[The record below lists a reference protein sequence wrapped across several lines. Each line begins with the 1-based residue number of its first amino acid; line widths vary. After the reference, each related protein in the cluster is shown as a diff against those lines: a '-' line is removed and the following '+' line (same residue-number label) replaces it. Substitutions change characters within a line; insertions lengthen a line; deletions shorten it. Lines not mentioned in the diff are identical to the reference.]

1 MTDALDIF
9 RAAETGVGIHDCRN
23 LHRPSNKPGES
34 RDFVQGEQS
43 DIRQTGGAIR
53 EASAADVDGLETGT
67 LHLPCH

>member
-1 MTDALDIF
+1 M
-9 RAAETGVGIHDCRN
+9 
-23 LHRPSNKPGES
+23 KPGES

-53 EASAADVDGLETGT
+53 QARAADVDRLEPGA